1 MSAIVSHIE
10 IARPPAEVFAY
21 VTDPS
26 RFHEWQHDVVRVDIQ
41 GDGLPG
47 VGSRFITT
55 RRLGGAERAMTQE
68 ITELTPPRHWVARGV
83 DGAVRPSADVT
94 VEPLEGGTR
103 SRVTIALELEGH
115 GFGKLM
121 PLDVIRRMAAKGGA
135 KSYQN
140 LKERLEQGHVSP
152 TR

>member
-1 MSAIVSHIE
+1 MPPIVSHIE
-10 IARPPAEVFAY
+10 IGRPPDEVFAY
-21 VTDPS
+21 ATDPS

-55 RRLGGAERAMTQE
+55 RRLGGADRVMTQE
-68 ITELTPPRHWVARGV
+68 ITELTPPRRWVARGV
-83 DGAVRPSADVT
+83 DGAVRPSAEVT
-94 VEPLEGGTR
+94 VEPLGGGTR
-103 SRVTIALELEGH
+103 SRVTIALDFEGH
-115 GFGKLM
+115 GFGKLL

-135 KSYQN
+135 RSYQN
-140 LKERLEQGHVSP
+140 LKERLERKRVGP